1 MKILIIT
8 FTSGVNPGTI
18 MQALGVQTA
27 MKSLWPAAQVDFLNF
42 PDFKSG
48 GISVRGKKDGIV
60 NTIKQKSFAAY
71 RFMKYI
77 KLRKKHFHYS
87 EKVDL
92 FDYTEAQ
99 IAFIKEYDIAV
110 IGSDTILE
118 QAYSQGGMIGLNWM
132 PLHIKK
138 IYFAAS
144 ASPANFEPTDEL
156 KKVANEALFIGL
168 RDELT
173 IKYFIDKLGI
183 DKDRIIKQPDPSYF
197 LDISNFKL
205 SRRYAKRFTPEKKY
219 ALYNFNSNFT
229 HRRALADLIREKG
242 YVVVSTAYNPYADIC
257 IDTIDAFEWAG
268 VFPLVDIVV
277 TERFHDSVF
286 ALRNEKPVIAIDWE
300 PSRFAKGGDS
310 KTLLILEEY
319 GLKDNHFNL
328 CHSNQLTDISSALDK
343 IESSFNIDKVRET
356 NIKMRKKLNEI
367 MAMIKQDRLRLADD

>member
-8 FTSGVNPGTI
+8 FTTGVNPGTI
-18 MQALGVQTA
+18 MQALGVKTA
-27 MKSLWPAAQVDFLNF
+27 MKSLWPDAQVDFLDF

-71 RFMKYI
+71 RLMKYI
-77 KLRKKHFHYS
+77 QLRKKHFHYS

-92 FDYTEAQ
+92 FDYTDEQ

-132 PLHIKK
+132 PLPIKK

-219 ALYNFNSNFT
+219 ALYNFNSNFP

-268 VFPLVDIVV
+268 VFPLIDIVV

-286 ALRNEKPVIAIDWE
+286 ALRNEKPVIAIDWD
-300 PSRFAKGGDS
+300 PNRFAKGGDS
-310 KTLLILEEY
+310 KTLRILEDY
-319 GLKDNHFNL
+319 GLQEYHFNL
-328 CHSNQLTDISSALDK
+328 AESNDLEPIADAVHRIGDSFDKNTVRDVNTQIAHELSDIKDL
-343 IESSFNIDKVRET
+343 I
-356 NIKMRKKLNEI
+356 RKSL
-367 MAMIKQDRLRLADD
+367 

>member
-27 MKSLWPAAQVDFLNF
+27 MKSLWPDAQVDFLNF

-132 PLHIKK
+132 PLPIKK

-219 ALYNFNSNFT
+219 ALYNFNSNFP

-268 VFPLVDIVV
+268 VFPLIDIVV

-286 ALRNEKPVIAIDWE
+286 ALRNEKPVIAIDWD
-300 PSRFAKGGDS
+300 PNRFAKGGDS
-310 KTLLILEEY
+310 KTLRILEDY
-319 GLKDNHFNL
+319 GLQEYHFNL
-328 CHSNQLTDISSALDK
+328 AESNDLEPIADAVHRIGDSFDKNTVRDVNTQIAHELSDIKDL
-343 IESSFNIDKVRET
+343 I
-356 NIKMRKKLNEI
+356 RKSL
-367 MAMIKQDRLRLADD
+367 

>member
-27 MKSLWPAAQVDFLNF
+27 MKSLWPDAQVDFLNF

-132 PLHIKK
+132 PLPIKK

-268 VFPLVDIVV
+268 VFPLIDIVV

-286 ALRNEKPVIAIDWE
+286 ALRNEKPVIAIDWD
-300 PSRFAKGGDS
+300 PNRFAKGGDS
-310 KTLLILEEY
+310 KTLRILEDY
-319 GLKDNHFNL
+319 GLQEYHFNL
-328 CHSNQLTDISSALDK
+328 AESNDLEPIADAVHRIGDSFDKNTVRDVNTQIAHELSDIKDL
-343 IESSFNIDKVRET
+343 I
-356 NIKMRKKLNEI
+356 RKSL
-367 MAMIKQDRLRLADD
+367 